1 MGCAADDIFPAI
13 ENNLANPLYITIDS
27 NLNRAYLIN
36 SNNKYYYDTG
46 ALHVLDIS
54 TPTAPSLVT
63 NGVTVLDSFSGETYL
78 DSANGF
84 LYTANRLSDDNQDTT
99 DRLLK
104 INIDEASA
112 NFLNIDELTA
122 GDNPFAMAAD
132 LVNSI
137 LYVSNLG
144 GTLDYYSLPE
154 PSTPTSMSLADIA
167 LSDETIIETSE
178 PRDMA
183 IIGSQA
189 FVTLSDGGI
198 FVIDLSEY
206 DVDYYISDLASPRG
220 IATDGAYLF
229 VANAEIDDNND
240 YTYRLF
246 VLDPSTLT
254 VRSENT
260 DVTIVDK
267 DDDSLLTA
275 EVEIDADPE
284 EVLVSTDYIF
294 VTNYDADSV
303 TVTNRVDFT
312 KNTDITVGDEPFG
325 MAVYS
330 PAGVDTH
337 LFVTNVQNNS
347 VSIIDLSTL
356 AVAATY
362 Q

>member
-46 ALHVLDIS
+46 SLHVLDIS